1 MRIIHPQP
9 VAGRQTAFD
18 VEFVDGVATVEALHP
33 ERELALRQHGFR
45 FEEDPEVVAPYHGGL
60 GEPIVD
66 LTTMTI
72 AQLREIAEMDGV
84 ELPSKAKH
92 AEIVEILSRV
102 PAKPIPGTVEN
113 GDGSFVSPGVG
124 EFGTVEL
131 LDGTVLGD
139 GTSIVTLPAAED

>member
-9 VAGRQTAFD
+9 LAGRQTEFD
-18 VEFVDGVATVEALHP
+18 VDFTDGVATVDSLHP

-66 LTTMTI
+66 LTAMTI
-72 AQLREIAEMDGV
+72 AQLREIAEMDGI

-92 AEIVEILSRV
+92 AEIVGILSAATPSTEV
-102 PAKPIPGTVEN
+102 P
-113 GDGSFVSPGVG
+113 
-124 EFGTVEL
+124 EFATVEL
-131 LDGTVLGD
+131 PDGTVLGD
-139 GTSIVTLPAAED
+139 GTSIVTLSATEG

>member
-9 VAGRQTAFD
+9 VAGRQSEFD

-60 GEPIVD
+60 GEPIID

-92 AEIVEILSRV
+92 AEIVEILSAATPSTDV
-102 PAKPIPGTVEN
+102 P
-113 GDGSFVSPGVG
+113 

-131 LDGTVLGD
+131 LDRTVLGD
-139 GTSIVTLPAAED
+139 GTSIVTLPATED

>member
-1 MRIIHPQP
+1 MRIIHPQA

-18 VEFVDGVATVEALHP
+18 VEFTDGVATVESLHP

-66 LTTMTI
+66 LNAMTI
-72 AQLREIAEMDGV
+72 AQLREIAEMDGID
-84 ELPSKAKH
+84 LPSKAKH

-102 PAKPIPGTVEN
+102 PAKPIPGSVEN
-113 GDGSFVSPGVG
+113 GDGSFVSPGVPDFGKAELRDGIWAAVKPG
-124 EFGTVEL
+124 E
-131 LDGTVLGD
+131 
-139 GTSIVTLPAAED
+139 TLPGTGD